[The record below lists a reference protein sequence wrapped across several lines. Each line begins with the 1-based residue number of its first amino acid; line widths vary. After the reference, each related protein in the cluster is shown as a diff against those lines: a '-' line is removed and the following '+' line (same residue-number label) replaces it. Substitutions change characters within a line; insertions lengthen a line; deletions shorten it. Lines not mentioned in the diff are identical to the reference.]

1 MLYSGAAAVAV
12 CVVLAGGAWGWSNRG
27 TVKAAVS
34 ASGGA
39 GAVVATSAPSTPP
52 VATKALETAGGLT
65 ITVATFRTES
75 RARAVVAQLVDEGLP
90 AFARSKSDDGPYQVI
105 VGPYVSAEEATMAQR
120 SLAAKGVAGTE
131 VRIERTDLSQAAWR

>member
-1 MLYSGAAAVAV
+1 
-12 CVVLAGGAWGWSNRG
+12 
-27 TVKAAVS
+27 
-34 ASGGA
+34 
-39 GAVVATSAPSTPP
+39 

-90 AFARSKSDDGPYQVI
+90 AFARSKSDNGPYQVI
-105 VGPYVSAEEATMAQR
+105 VGPYVSAEEATTAQR

-131 VRIERTDLSQAAWR
+131 VRIESTDLSQAAWR